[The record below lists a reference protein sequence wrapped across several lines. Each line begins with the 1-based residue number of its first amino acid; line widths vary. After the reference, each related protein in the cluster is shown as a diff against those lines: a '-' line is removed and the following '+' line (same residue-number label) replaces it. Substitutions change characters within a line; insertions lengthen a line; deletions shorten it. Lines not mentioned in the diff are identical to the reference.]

1 MLGWLSRRVL
11 AILVT
16 GLIASLLICLLPRL
30 IPGDPIVVMLKNPT
44 PERVAELRHQ
54 LGLDLPWYQQ
64 YLRYMDRIV
73 LHGDFGTSVIT
84 GRSVAGDLRLIW
96 PATLELAMT
105 ALLLATAVGVL
116 MGAWAARRAGTGFDL
131 GWTVISLSGVSV
143 PVFWLGLLLMLLFSY
158 TLAWLPSGGRLS
170 PELDYQAR
178 TGFILLDAVLGRRSD
193 LLLDGFRHL
202 LLPMLTLA
210 TIPTAFI
217 ARVAR
222 TSVLESF
229 HQPYVVTA
237 RAKGVDEED
246 VLRRHALRPAMVPI
260 LTMVGLEFS
269 YLIGGAVLTET
280 VFAWPGIGRFV
291 TDAVLSRDYPSIQGA
306 LILLLL
312 GVMLVQLVV
321 DVLYLVANPRLRA
334 GAGSVAGE
342 GR

>member
-1 MLGWLSRRVL
+1 MLGWLSKRML

-16 GLIASLLICLLPRL
+16 GFVASLLICSLPRL

-44 PERVAELRHQ
+44 PERVAELRAQ

-64 YLRYMDRIV
+64 YTRYMSGIL

-84 GRSVAGDLRLIW
+84 GRSVAGDLRKIW
-96 PATLELAMT
+96 PATLELAMS
-105 ALLLATAVGVL
+105 ALLLATIVGIM
-116 MGAWAARRAGTGFDL
+116 MGAWAARKAGSKFDL
-131 GWTVISLSGVSV
+131 GWTVLSLSGVSI

-158 TLAWLPSGGRLS
+158 YLAWLPSGGRLS
-170 PELDYQAR
+170 PEIDYQAR
-178 TGFILLDAVLGRRSD
+178 SGFVLIDAVVTRRGD
-193 LLLDGFRHL
+193 LLADGLHHL
-202 LLPMLTLA
+202 VLPMLTLA

-217 ARVAR
+217 ARVTR

-229 HQPYVVTA
+229 HQPYVITA

-246 VLRRHALRPAMVPI
+246 VLRRHALRPALVPI

-291 TDAVLSRDYPSIQGA
+291 TDAVLSRDYPSVQGA

-312 GVMLVQLVV
+312 GVMLVQWIV
-321 DVLYLVANPRLRA
+321 DVLYLMANPRLRA
-334 GAGSVAGE
+334 GGG
-342 GR
+342 GDH